1 MDWTTILQFFRGPFF
16 VVSLLIFIG
25 GMTYRLVRVLLLG
38 WSRDRV
44 KSRGSKVTGVLKT
57 YAKGV
62 LVLPFIP
69 WVKRTFGKNALTYI
83 AGGLFHLSLLTVV
96 VFGTPHMLVWKSLLG
111 FGWSTLPFPVT
122 DWLSAIGIIAL
133 VLLLINRLT
142 HPVLKLITRAPVRAN
157 WIMVFLPFVTGYI
170 MTHHLWF
177 RYEVLFSLH
186 MIAVDALLIW
196 IPFGRI
202 SHFLFYF
209 FSRTIHGAQAG
220 KRAVNP

>member
-1 MDWTTILQFFRGPFF
+1 MDWTEILRFFRGPFF
-16 VVSLLIFIG
+16 RVALLVFVG
-25 GMTYRLVRVLLLG
+25 GMAYRLVRILLLG

-44 KSRGSKVTGVLKT
+44 PGRGSKLWGVVKAYLK
-57 YAKGV
+57 GL

-69 WVKRTFGKNALTYI
+69 WVKRTFTPNALTYV
-83 AGGLFHLSLLTVV
+83 AGGLFHLSLVAVV

-111 FGWSTLPFPVT
+111 FGWPTLPFPFT
-122 DWLSAIGIIAL
+122 DGLAAIGIIAL
-133 VLLLINRLT
+133 VVLLINRLT
-142 HPVLKLITRAPVRAN
+142 HPVLKLITKAPLWWN
-157 WIMVFLPFVTGYI
+157 WTLTFLPFVTGYM

-177 RYEVLFSLH
+177 RYEVLYSLH
-186 MIAVDALLIW
+186 MIAVDVLLVW
-196 IPFGRI
+196 IPFSRI

>member
-1 MDWTTILQFFRGPFF
+1 MDWNTILQFFRGPFF
-16 VVSLLIFIG
+16 VVSLLVFIG
-25 GMTYRLVRVLLLG
+25 GMFYRLTRVLLLG
-38 WSRDRV
+38 WKRDKV
-44 KSRGSKVTGVLKT
+44 PGRGSKAAGVLKS
-57 YAKGV
+57 YAKGI

-83 AGGLFHLSLLTVV
+83 AGGLFHLALLAVV

-111 FGWSTLPFPVT
+111 FGWPTLPFPVT

-142 HPVLKLITRAPVRAN
+142 HPVLRLITRAPIWVN
-157 WIMVFLPFVTGYI
+157 WALVFLPFVTGYM

-177 RYEVLFSLH
+177 RYEALFSFH
-186 MIAVDALLIW
+186 MISVDLLLIW
-196 IPFGRI
+196 IPLGRI

>member
-1 MDWTTILQFFRGPFF
+1 MDWTTILRFFRGPFF

-44 KSRGSKVTGVLKT
+44 KSRGSKAMGVLKS

-69 WVKRTFGKNALTYI
+69 WVKRTFGNNALTYL

-111 FGWSTLPFPVT
+111 FGWPTLPFPVI
-122 DWLSAIGIIAL
+122 DWLSAVGIIAL

-142 HPVLKLITRAPVRAN
+142 HPVLKLITRAPLWLN
-157 WIMVFLPFVTGYI
+157 WILVFLPFVTGYA
-170 MTHHLWF
+170 MTHHLCL
-177 RYEVLFSLH
+177 RYEVFFSLH
-186 MIAVDALLIW
+186 MIAVDLLLIW